1 VSSWVRWWFVLAC
14 ALLPCVAQAQQV
26 HLDWAAPVGSFCP
39 TGTTLST
46 DVEQMTGQRFVKN
59 AAQADV
65 LVVGRV
71 ERGQLEVVARIEAH
85 TEDGTPLGTRELRAG
100 GEDCASLRRPLAM
113 VLALLLDQ
121 PVARARAPLWFA
133 GGVEV
138 ALDTQLLP
146 AASGTVG
153 LLGMLTPSSW
163 LRVRAELAYAW
174 PRVAETE
181 RGQGATLQALQ
192 GALALCPRLAGN
204 AKVGLWFCAGGQAG
218 RLFAASRGLVGQQRK
233 SMGAGAAFLE
243 LALSW
248 QLTRLGTLWASGGAQ
263 LSVLRP
269 ELYFARSDESRV
281 QIHRAS
287 TLGAILRIGLTIG
300 GH

>member
-1 VSSWVRWWFVLAC
+1 VSSGVRWWLVLTC
-14 ALLPCVAQAQQV
+14 ALLPRVAQAQRV
-26 HLDWAAPVGSFCP
+26 HLDWEAPVGSFCP
-39 TGTTLST
+39 TGSTLSA
-46 DVEQMTGQRFVKN
+46 DVEQMTGQRFVKD
-59 AAQADV
+59 AGQADL

-71 ERGQLEVVARIEAH
+71 ERGQLEVVARIDAH
-85 TEDGTPLGTRELRAG
+85 TQDGTPLGTRELRAV

-121 PVARARAPLWFA
+121 PAARARAPFWFA

-146 AASGTVG
+146 AVSGTVG
-153 LLGMLTPSSW
+153 VLGMLAPSSW
-163 LRVRAELAYAW
+163 LRVRTELAYAW

-181 RGQGATLQALQ
+181 RGQGATLEALQ

-204 AKVGLWFCAGGQAG
+204 TQVGLWFCAGGQAG
-218 RLFAASRGLVGQQRK
+218 RLFAGSRGLVGQQRK

-248 QLTRLGTLWASGGAQ
+248 QLTRSSTLWASGGTQ

-269 ELYFARSDESRV
+269 ELYFLRSDESRV

-287 TLGAILRIGLTIG
+287 VLGAILRIGLTIG
-300 GH
+300 GP